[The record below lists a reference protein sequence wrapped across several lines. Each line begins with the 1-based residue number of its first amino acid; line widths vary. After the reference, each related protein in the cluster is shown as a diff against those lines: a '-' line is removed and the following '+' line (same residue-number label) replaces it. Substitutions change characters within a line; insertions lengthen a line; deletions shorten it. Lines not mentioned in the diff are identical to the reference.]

1 MPATL
6 TKPAFDL
13 GIVTTDIEE
22 SLRFYRDLLGF
33 VPLMVLPLDD
43 GDLHLL
49 IAGEMLIKLKD
60 SSSAARGP
68 KGEIADATGL
78 RYVTFWVSGM
88 NDLLDELRAA
98 GVNVMREPFEVLPN
112 TMAALV
118 TDPDGNVVE
127 FLESPPV
134 AG

>member
-1 MPATL
+1 MPADL

-13 GIVTTDIEE
+13 GVVTTDIEA

-60 SSSAARGP
+60 SPSAVASP
-68 KGEIADATGL
+68 KGEIADATGF
-78 RYVTFWVSGM
+78 RYVTFWVANM
-88 NDLLDELRAA
+88 AELLDGLRAA
-98 GVNVMREPFEVLPN
+98 GVTIMREPFEVLPN
-112 TMAALV
+112 TMAVLV
-118 TDPDGNVVE
+118 ADPDGNVVE
-127 FLESPPV
+127 FLEQAS
-134 AG
+134 